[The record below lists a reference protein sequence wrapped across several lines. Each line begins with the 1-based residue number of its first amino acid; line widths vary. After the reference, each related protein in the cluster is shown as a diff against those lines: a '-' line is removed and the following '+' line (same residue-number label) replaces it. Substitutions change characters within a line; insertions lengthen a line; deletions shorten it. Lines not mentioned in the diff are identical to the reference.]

1 MKISFL
7 VTLIV
12 IQVSYTQPNP
22 PIFPDQYEL
31 AFNESSSI
39 GPYAGKTAGKLYLD
53 AKANQ

>member
-39 GPYAGKTAGKLYLD
+39 GPYAGKTTGKFFLN